1 MARRTDFR
9 KANSYTG
16 QKLKGEVEVAYKI
29 DGVRVL
35 NRDQEIVTRNDKVPP
50 GLDLFLTEGAKHR
63 IRKYGDCEIYRHGKN
78 FHFISGN
85 LNSFDPPAREI
96 TEQDIYPLDYKNTW
110 TEPRDQDIWREHAY
124 DSRLFKCTLQNP
136 TPELIEQHLQD
147 ALAKGYEGL
156 VLRTDKRWY
165 RVKPDYTAD
174 VTITGWFEQLD
185 KAKKPKGILGGFTTN
200 YGKVTAF
207 SDALRVQLWDNP
219 EQYVGQMM
227 TVKYKELYESGSF
240 RYAVTFLHFRH
251 DKSEESFDTK
261 AL

>member
-16 QKLKGEVEVAYKI
+16 QKIKGWAEIAYKI
-29 DGVRVL
+29 DGVRIL
-35 NRDQEIVTRNDKVPP
+35 ERDYDLITRNNKVPP
-50 GLDLFLTEGAKHR
+50 GLDLFLDQAAKDK
-63 IRKYGDCEIYRHGKN
+63 IRAFGDCEVYRHGKN
-78 FHFISGN
+78 FHYVSGN
-85 LNSFDPPAREI
+85 LNSNSPVPGGI
-96 TEQDIYPLDYKNTW
+96 TANDVYPLDYEQEGRQHCYDERLLIGAVF
-110 TEPRDQDIWREHAY
+110 EPKPD
-124 DSRLFKCTLQNP
+124 
-136 TPELIEQHLQD
+136 LIEGHLKD
-147 ALAKGYEGL
+147 ALDEGYEGL
-156 VLRTDKRWY
+156 VIRTKDRWY

-174 VTITGWFEQLD
+174 VYITGWFEQLD
-185 KAKKPKGILGGFTTN
+185 KNKKPKGILGGFTTN

-207 SDALRVQLWDNP
+207 SEALRVQLWDNP
-219 EQYVGQMM
+219 EQYVGKMM

>member
-16 QKLKGEVEVAYKI
+16 QKINGWAEIAYKI
-29 DGVRVL
+29 DGVRIL
-35 NRDQEIVTRNDKVPP
+35 SRDHALITRNNLEPP
-50 GLDLFLTEGAKHR
+50 GLDLFLDQSAKDK
-63 IRKYGDCEIYRHGKN
+63 IRAFGDCEVYKHGKN
-78 FHFISGN
+78 FHYISGN
-85 LNSFDPPAREI
+85 LNSYTPPAGAI
-96 TEQDIYPLDYKNTW
+96 TANEVYPLDYD
-110 TEPRDQDIWREHAY
+110 EPGSPHCY
-124 DSRLFKCTLQNP
+124 DERLLIGAVFNP
-136 TPELIEQHLQD
+136 KPYFIKGHLKD
-147 ALAKGYEGL
+147 ALELGYEGL
-156 VLRTDKRWY
+156 VIRTKDRWY

-174 VTITGWFEQLD
+174 VYITGWFEQFD
-185 KAKKPKGILGGFTTN
+185 KAKKPKGILGGFTTD

-207 SDALRVQLWDNP
+207 SEALRVQLWNNP
-219 EQYVGQMM
+219 EQYVGKMM